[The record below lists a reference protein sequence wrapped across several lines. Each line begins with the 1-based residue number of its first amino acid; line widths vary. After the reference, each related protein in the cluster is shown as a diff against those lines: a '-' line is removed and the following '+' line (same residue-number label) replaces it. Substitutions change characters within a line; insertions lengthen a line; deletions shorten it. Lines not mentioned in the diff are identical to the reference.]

1 MFEAPPFLI
10 SSWSHVL
17 SRTAAGNESLA
28 FSIEGFFSF
37 FPFFFFA
44 FIACSFG
51 AGQTGRGAG
60 TPTCGWTMRPPKRAG
75 MHALCPVSVF
85 PKAGVARAGDAGGEL
100 QGSSGPGQADTAC
113 VFALGFICPL
123 PKGREHQSSWRE
135 ACPER
140 RTKQEGSNSMRTHAY
155 IKAHGGHC
163 IHTQPKLIEHG

>member
-1 MFEAPPFLI
+1 MRAY
-10 SSWSHVL
+10 
-17 SRTAAGNESLA
+17 R
-28 FSIEGFFSF
+28 
-37 FPFFFFA
+37 FPLKDFFFFLLSLRA
-44 FIACSFG
+44 ALVQG
-51 AGQTGRGAG
+51 RPAGQSKGAG

-135 ACPER
+135 AWPER
-140 RTKQEGSNSMRTHAY
+140 RTKQEGSNSMTA
-155 IKAHGGHC
+155 
-163 IHTQPKLIEHG
+163 